1 MYIRPPLC
9 LPVGWYVCVLSQ
21 DWLFYKR
28 PGNLGAVLS
37 LAVPRTVLFWTEISD
52 VVPGIYWSRSSNL
65 GVTTPNAP
73 VTTES
78 TLVFLFFLT
87 LLPDLAVCQDVAN
100 PAVIQKKTIAFFC
113 SLSTTTLSGW
123 FPLDLGDFKWGKGL
137 PVHYPRHLVVLL
149 SVHSFHLTS
158 CYFVLNS
165 HWGTFGQPATWVL
178 SGVVDSYSTRTTIT
192 TRSEAVSFK
201 LAFLPAGRIS
211 LCLPVSGTAYAG
223 VCSSRIVPP
232 PVLH

>member
-1 MYIRPPLC
+1 M
-9 LPVGWYVCVLSQ
+9 GWYVCVLSQ

-100 PAVIQKKTIAFFC
+100 PAVIQKKTIAFFVPC
-113 SLSTTTLSGW
+113 QPPHCLVGFHWILGTSSGAKVFLYTIPGTW
-123 FPLDLGDFKWGKGL
+123 LCF
-137 PVHYPRHLVVLL
+137 
-149 SVHSFHLTS
+149 SVYTAFILH
-158 CYFVLNS
+158 
-165 HWGTFGQPATWVL
+165 PATLYWIVT
-178 SGVVDSYSTRTTIT
+178 GVP
-192 TRSEAVSFK
+192 
-201 LAFLPAGRIS
+201 LAS
-211 LCLPVSGTAYAG
+211 LQLGSCQV
-223 VCSSRIVPP
+223 
-232 PVLH
+232 